1 MSADQSPPARATAP
15 EDPARAS
22 RHLMRKALKVALAT
36 LDRETGHPYASLI
49 LLATEPAGTPVFLIS
64 RLALHTRNLER
75 DPRASI
81 LIDGTGGLG
90 DPLTGGRL
98 TVTGLARPST
108 SPTALR
114 RFLARHPSAEGYAG
128 FADFSV
134 YELAVTRGHYIGGF
148 GRIVDLTPAQLLTDI
163 AGAGAL
169 VEAEPGIV
177 QHMNADHADAVALC
191 ATGLAGCAAGAWRMA
206 GVDPTGVD
214 LLHCTNA
221 ARVDFPELVRM
232 PGEARRALVS
242 LVQQARALQQAGAPD
257 RGSNNLPGN

>member
-1 MSADQSPPARATAP
+1 MPADQSPAARATAP

-22 RHLMRKALKVALAT
+22 RHLMRTALKGALAT
-36 LDRETGHPYASLI
+36 LDRETGHPHASLI

-114 RFLARHPSAEGYAG
+114 RFLTRHPSAEGYAA

-134 YELAVTRGHYIGGF
+134 YELEVARGHYIGGF
-148 GRIVDLTPAQLLTDI
+148 GKIVDLAPAQLLTDLAD
-163 AGAGAL
+163 AGSL

-177 QHMNADHADAVALC
+177 AHMNTDHADAVALY
-191 ATGLAGCAAGAWRMA
+191 ATELCGCPAGAWRMT
-206 GVDPTGVD
+206 GVDPEGAD

-221 ARVDFPELVRM
+221 ARIDFPESVRT
-232 PGEARRALVS
+232 PGEARGALVS
-242 LVQQARALQQAGAPD
+242 LVQQARARQQARA
-257 RGSNNLPGN
+257 